1 MILRILRVFIV
12 HRVFFRS
19 LLGDPVRSYPDKEYV
34 MYNCPFQDHNDK
46 KPSFRVHKKGYY
58 CYGCQKRGNY
68 WQFIKDY
75 HAWSDEK
82 VKKYLKKI
90 CRRVRV

>member
-19 LLGDPVRSYPDKEYV
+19 ILGDPVKEYPDKDYF
-34 MYNCPFQDHNDK
+34 MYNCPFQDHEDK

-58 CYGCQKRGNY
+58 CYGCQKKGNY
-68 WQFIKDY
+68 WQFLKDY
-75 HAWSDEK
+75 NKWDDEK
-82 VKKYLKKI
+82 VWIYLRNKTK
-90 CRRVRV
+90 